1 MGIVA
6 EKAHSNFVAAV
17 TGTVPRAPD
26 CVGGGLGEPS
36 PAPHP
41 KLLGPAFQTGGAFFL
56 HRAAEEGEKLRRSS
70 AAVATSREGHRWGWV
85 AARDQT

>member
-1 MGIVA
+1 MGLRDATLGLGTVA
-6 EKAHSNFVAAV
+6 EKGQSNFVEAV

-56 HRAAEEGEKLRRSS
+56 HRAARSHHAP
-70 AAVATSREGHRWGWV
+70 AASMEDWKKSELEIF
-85 AARDQT
+85 